1 MVAKVADR
9 EVRMVS
15 NEDHRARLVIVEHRL
30 EQMSGQVSE
39 LSHNINKWMKEVS
52 SAPRPIPFKEIV
64 ATALSTLLLFGS
76 ILAFLDARSA
86 TAIELV
92 RLKDAE
98 VRRLVEYRLDQV
110 ERRVNPPVT
119 LMRPVQ

>member
-1 MVAKVADR
+1 MAKVGGW
-9 EVRMVS
+9 EVKKDS
-15 NEDHRARLVIVEHRL
+15 TDDHRARLVIVEHRL
-30 EQMSGQVSE
+30 EQMSHQVSE
-39 LSHNINKWMKEVS
+39 LSHNINKWMKELS

-64 ATALSTLLLFGS
+64 ATALSTLLLFGG
-76 ILAFLDARSA
+76 ILAFLDARAA

-98 VRRLVEYRLDQV
+98 VRRLVEYRLEQV
-110 ERRVNPPVT
+110 EKRVNPPVT